1 MQDHAR
7 DKDTAAW
14 LAHEYGGDESK
25 SLFVVRAGSPESTE
39 WPWANVQRRIA
50 QLIKA
55 DQFYT
60 PEEYDRLD
68 DIDPI
73 AVREA
78 LSERGIVDGKLVDP
92 DALAADP
99 TSEEALTAVNELV
112 SENERL
118 TAANQ
123 TLTNDLAASRKAYRE
138 RFLKG
143 NDPGPGGTDP
153 EGAEGNP
160 ATIESLFKKS

>member
-1 MQDHAR
+1 M
-7 DKDTAAW
+7 T
-14 LAHEYGGDESK
+14 
-25 SLFVVRAGSPESTE
+25 
-39 WPWANVQRRIA
+39 VQEI
-50 QLIKA
+50 I
-55 DQFYT
+55 
-60 PEEYDRLD
+60 
-68 DIDPI
+68 
-73 AVREA
+73 
-78 LSERGIVDGKLVDP
+78 

-143 NDPGPGGTDP
+143 DEPGPGGIEP
-153 EGAEGNP
+153 KGAEGNP

>member
-1 MQDHAR
+1 M
-7 DKDTAAW
+7 T
-14 LAHEYGGDESK
+14 
-25 SLFVVRAGSPESTE
+25 
-39 WPWANVQRRIA
+39 VQEI
-50 QLIKA
+50 I
-55 DQFYT
+55 
-60 PEEYDRLD
+60 
-68 DIDPI
+68 
-73 AVREA
+73 
-78 LSERGIVDGKLVDP
+78 

-118 TAANQ
+118 TAVNQ

-143 NDPGPGGTDP
+143 NDPGTGGTDP

>member
-1 MQDHAR
+1 M
-7 DKDTAAW
+7 T
-14 LAHEYGGDESK
+14 
-25 SLFVVRAGSPESTE
+25 
-39 WPWANVQRRIA
+39 VQEI
-50 QLIKA
+50 I
-55 DQFYT
+55 
-60 PEEYDRLD
+60 
-68 DIDPI
+68 
-73 AVREA
+73 
-78 LSERGIVDGKLVDP
+78 

-143 NDPGPGGTDP
+143 DDPGPGGTDP
-153 EGAEGNP
+153 KGAEGNP
-160 ATIESLFKKS
+160 ATIESLFKNS

>member
-1 MQDHAR
+1 M
-7 DKDTAAW
+7 T
-14 LAHEYGGDESK
+14 
-25 SLFVVRAGSPESTE
+25 
-39 WPWANVQRRIA
+39 VQEI
-50 QLIKA
+50 I
-55 DQFYT
+55 
-60 PEEYDRLD
+60 
-68 DIDPI
+68 
-73 AVREA
+73 
-78 LSERGIVDGKLVDP
+78 

-118 TAANQ
+118 TNE
-123 TLTNDLAASRKAYRE
+123 LEASRKAYRE

-143 NDPGPGGTDP
+143 NDPGPGGTEP